1 MVARYKDDY
10 IDSLR
15 ERRIGKN
22 LAIAEKRVMVTDAE
36 AQLIIRERRNALYEK
51 WFTRAYYLNIMV
63 AAVCIIPDM
72 WVWVPLVNLILALI
86 GVQVYT
92 MYMSTYG
99 WSVYDLTHEIAK
111 MKENITMCASFKD
124 RSAHNQETIE
134 SVASSAEPQTANT
147 SLQSN

>member
-1 MVARYKDDY
+1 MVARYKDTY
-10 IDSLR
+10 IDSMR

-22 LAIAEKRVMVTDAE
+22 LAIAEKQVMVTDAE
-36 AQLIIRERRNALYEK
+36 AELIVRERRHALYEK
-51 WFTRAYYLNIMV
+51 WFTRAYYFNMFV
-63 AAVCIIPDM
+63 AAVCIIPGM
-72 WVWVPLVNLILALI
+72 WVWVPLVNLVLLLI

-99 WSVYDLTHEIAK
+99 WSVYDLTREIAK
-111 MKENITMCASFKD
+111 MKDNITMCESFKD